1 MAATPDKSA
10 PGTARMEIPTDDVA
24 DEDVDVRTLAGQR
37 LPAEGVW
44 LWVTAADGTPGGEF
58 TALFLPRNRPQA
70 SGGDVLLRLSPGTQD
85 AGEQRPVPT
94 ARVLEWAVVA
104 GSLVPVAAWDRLDLD
119 EWPEAVRATVAFAM
133 GALTEPEAHHA
144 DVGAREQV
152 DVETA
157 ESSAATRFPSLQ
169 KGARARY

>member
-1 MAATPDKSA
+1 MAATPDETA
-10 PGTARMEIPTDDVA
+10 PGTARMEIPADDVA
-24 DEDVDVRTLAGQR
+24 DEDVDVLTLAGQR
-37 LPAEGVW
+37 LPAEGAW
-44 LWVTAADGTPGGEF
+44 LWVTAANGTPGGEI

-70 SGGDVLLRLSPGTQD
+70 SGGDVLIRLTPGTDD
-85 AGEQRPVPT
+85 ADERWPVPT
-94 ARVLEWAVVA
+94 ARVQVWAVVA

-133 GALTEPEAHHA
+133 GALTELEAHHA

-157 ESSAATRFPSLQ
+157 AGAAAAGFPSLPT
-169 KGARARY
+169 GAGTRE